1 MDFASSLTAIDTA
14 RLADWDILVRLILQA
29 VLFLCS
35 AFFSSSETALFSLSP
50 ADLQRLSRQRH
61 PKADTIRGLLDEP
74 RELIISILCGNELIN
89 IAASVNLAGILLVLY
104 GDPETAG
111 LANMVIMVPLLL
123 LFGEITPKTI
133 AVSNP
138 LRLATRVTATPIA
151 AWVRLVAPLRFV
163 VRQAAERITNL
174 IVGTTKSEANI
185 LGVDEFRSLL
195 SDVEKEGVMS
205 ASERMLIDNL
215 IEQGETEIREIMT
228 PRPRI
233 KFISA
238 NRTIP
243 EAVELFRQHRHDR
256 VPVYRGHR
264 DTVIGFL
271 HSEDMVELARSGK
284 DLSALQIDDILHPA
298 IVVPPTKKVD
308 EMFGFFRE
316 HQARAALVVSE
327 FGGVD
332 GFLSMDDLVRFTFDD
347 LTDRTIKADEFAV
360 CGPDTY
366 DVSGLLKLD
375 QFNDETNWGLTDSHM
390 TTIGGYVFRHLDRL
404 PAEGETVTIEGR
416 AFTILKMDGNLI
428 ERLRLAPAGLAEP
441 ARTEES

>member
-1 MDFASSLTAIDTA
+1 MEFLSSLTAIDTA
-14 RLADWDILVRLILQA
+14 RLADWDIIARLILQA
-29 VLFLCS
+29 VLFTAS
-35 AFFSSSETALFSLSP
+35 AFFSSSETALFSLSQ

-61 PKADTIRGLLDEP
+61 PKSDTIRGLLDEP
-74 RELIISILCGNELIN
+74 RELIISLLCGNELIN

-104 GDPETAG
+104 GSPETAG

-138 LRLATRVTATPIA
+138 VKLATTITATPLA

-163 VRQAAERITNL
+163 VRQAAERVTNL
-174 IVGTTKSEANI
+174 IVGKDKHEANL

-205 ASERMLIDNL
+205 ASERALIDNL
-215 IEQGETEIREIMT
+215 IEQGQTEIREIMT

-233 KFISA
+233 KFISDK
-238 NRTIP
+238 RTVP
-243 EAVELFRQHRHDR
+243 EALELFRQYRHDR
-256 VPVYRGHR
+256 VPVYHGHR

-271 HSEDMVELARSGK
+271 HSEDMVELCHSGK
-284 DLSALQIDDILHPA
+284 DLEALSIADIVHPP

-316 HQARAALVVSE
+316 HAARAAIVVSE

-332 GFLSMDDLVRFTFDD
+332 GFLSMDDLIRFTFDD
-347 LTDRTIKADEFAV
+347 LTEIAPTDDEFHQIDV
-360 CGPDTY
+360 TTY
-366 DVSGLLKLD
+366 EVSGLLKLD
-375 QFNDETNWGLTDSHM
+375 WFNDETNWGLTDRHM

-404 PAEGETVTIEGR
+404 PSEGETLTIEGR
-416 AFTILKMDGNLI
+416 TFTILTMNGNLI
-428 ERLRLAPAGLAEP
+428 EKLRVSAAKNPQTEP
-441 ARTEES
+441 EDV